1 VFENK
6 NKDIFFF
13 VTYYPIVARCRQV
26 FQQQFPT
33 QWTHV
38 LLLLVIRKAARGCIG
53 DAIQRARI
61 DPLSHSVEI
70 NGRR

>member
-1 VFENK
+1 LGK
-6 NKDIFFF
+6 I
-13 VTYYPIVARCRQV
+13 Y
-26 FQQQFPT
+26 QQQFPT